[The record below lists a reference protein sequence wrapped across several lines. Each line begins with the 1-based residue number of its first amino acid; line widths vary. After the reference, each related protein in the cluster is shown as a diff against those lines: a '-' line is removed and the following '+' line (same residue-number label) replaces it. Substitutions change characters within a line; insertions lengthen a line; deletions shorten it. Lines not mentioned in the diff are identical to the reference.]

1 MAKQAWDA
9 LTSKTIKHCWDH
21 TQIQFHQ

>member
-9 LTSKTIKHCWDH
+9 LTSETIKHCWDH
-21 TQIQFHQ
+21 TQIQSRQ